1 MILSVSYPGY
11 YIPHARSARLFPEDA
26 AEAAAELEAGPS
38 ASGSGSD
45 EVEGVGE
52 KAVDAPALDGAAE
65 KRRWWNTRRA

>member
-1 MILSVSYPGY
+1 MILSASYPGY

-26 AEAAAELEAGPS
+26 AELEAGPS
-38 ASGSGSD
+38 ASGSD

-52 KAVDAPALDGAAE
+52 KAVDGSALDGAAE